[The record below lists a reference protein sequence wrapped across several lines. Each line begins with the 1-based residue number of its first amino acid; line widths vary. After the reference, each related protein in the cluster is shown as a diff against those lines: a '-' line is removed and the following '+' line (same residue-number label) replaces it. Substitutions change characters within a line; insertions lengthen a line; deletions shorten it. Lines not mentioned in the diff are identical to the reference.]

1 MYIAQA
7 QQLEEQG
14 RFKEA
19 EKLYVSVQEPD
30 LAISMYKKQRQYE
43 HMTRL
48 VQTFHPDLLQ
58 STHLHL
64 AQELEQG
71 SFQLQGFS
79 GGIQWPRKW
88 IYARRFCAPRS
99 RSVTI

>member
-1 MYIAQA
+1 MKETNHITYLETYSLVYFQVSSMYIAQA

-71 SFQLQGFS
+71 SHQPQPHS
-79 GGIQWPRKW
+79 H
-88 IYARRFCAPRS
+88 
-99 RSVTI
+99 V